1 MQTFDTTTPVTAIL
15 TIPAG
20 RVRVVAADRAAI
32 SVDVQPADATKSR
45 DVRAAEQTTV
55 VYGDGVLR
63 VEAPA
68 KNQYFTSPGSLDVTV
83 ELPSGSRI
91 EGKSGAAELRAVGPL
106 GDVAFDG
113 AHGAVELDETASL
126 RLTVHAGDVS
136 VGRLAGDSEITVAK
150 GDIRIAEAVHG
161 KVTLR
166 TEAGTIDVGAARGAS
181 ATLDAGTTYG
191 RIDNALSNT
200 VGPAAELSIHAT
212 TSYGDI
218 TARSL

>member
-1 MQTFDTTTPVTAIL
+1 MQKFDTTTPVTAIL

-20 RVRVVAADRAAI
+20 RVRIVAADRAAL

-91 EGKSGAAELRAVGPL
+91 EGKAGAAELRAVGPL

-113 AHGAVELDETASL
+113 AHGTVELDETASL

-166 TEAGTIDVGAARGAS
+166 TEAGTIAVGAARGAS